1 VQGVVS
7 SNLTVPT
14 KNIFTNLYLYG
25 NFKID
30 YLIANSFTA
39 LLFFLGSVLY
49 SSVGHGGASAYI
61 AILALTGTPIG
72 IIKPIGL
79 ILNIIVS
86 SIASFRFIKH
96 KFFSLRLL
104 IPVVSGSIPAAFIG
118 GYVSLPSELY
128 KPLVGLILIVAGLQL
143 IFSFFKN
150 SKINKNEH
158 INIFWAVFIGVCIG
172 LLSGLTGTGGGIF
185 LSPLIIFLGWTSIKG
200 ASGTA
205 AVFILFN
212 SISGL
217 LGNISSVHSVPN
229 EIFIYIF
236 AVLMGTLV
244 GTHLGIKKLNQL
256 AVKKTLGVV
265 IIIAGLKFI
274 FT

>member
-1 VQGVVS
+1 M
-7 SNLTVPT
+7 N
-14 KNIFTNLYLYG
+14 G
-25 NFKID
+25 NFTIE

-39 LLFFLGSVLY
+39 FLLFIGSVLY

-79 ILNIIVS
+79 ILNIVVS
-86 SIASFRFIKH
+86 SIASIRFIKN
-96 KFFSLRLL
+96 KLFSLKVL
-104 IPVVSGSIPAAFIG
+104 IPVASGSIPAAFVG
-118 GYVSLPSELY
+118 GYISLPSEFY
-128 KPLVGLILIVAGLQL
+128 KPLVGLILIFAGLQL
-143 IFSFFKN
+143 IFSFFK
-150 SKINKNEH
+150 KNKLNENKH
-158 INIFWAVFIGVCIG
+158 LNLLEAVSIGILIG

-185 LSPLIIFLGWTSIKG
+185 LSPLIIFLGWTSVKG

-212 SISGL
+212 SIAGL
-217 LGNISSVHSVPN
+217 LGNISSVHSVPF

-236 AVLMGTLV
+236 AVLIGTLI
-244 GTHLGIKKLNQL
+244 GTHLGIKKLNQS

>member
-1 VQGVVS
+1 M
-7 SNLTVPT
+7 
-14 KNIFTNLYLYG
+14 
-25 NFKID
+25 
-30 YLIANSFTA
+30 
-39 LLFFLGSVLY
+39 GSVLY
-49 SSVGHGGASAYI
+49 SSVGHGGASTYI

-79 ILNIIVS
+79 ILNIVVS
-86 SIASFRFIKH
+86 SITSIRFIKH
-96 KFFSLRLL
+96 KLFSLKVL

-118 GYVSLPSELY
+118 GYISLPSEFY
-128 KPLVGLILIVAGLQL
+128 KPLVGLILIIAGLQL

-158 INIFWAVFIGVCIG
+158 INVFLDVFIGVCIG

-217 LGNISSVHSVPN
+217 SGNISSIHSVPD

-236 AVLMGTLV
+236 AVLMGTLI

-256 AVKKTLGVV
+256 AVKKTLGIV
-265 IIIAGLKFI
+265 IIVAGLKFI